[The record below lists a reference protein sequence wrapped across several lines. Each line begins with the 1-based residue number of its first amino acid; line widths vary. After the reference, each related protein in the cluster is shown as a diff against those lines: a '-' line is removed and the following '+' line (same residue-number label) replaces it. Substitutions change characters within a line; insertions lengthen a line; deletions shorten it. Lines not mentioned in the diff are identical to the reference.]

1 MECFRLP
8 QECLNHLS
16 RLMNYPFAKHIY
28 EFVILGSRFIG
39 LVIPFDDEKEIAGLL
54 VKVREEYP
62 KATHYPYAAR
72 LLPFERCSDEGE
84 PARSTGLPLL
94 EILRGR
100 EVDHVLLVVVR
111 YFGGTKLGLGRLTR
125 TYRDVGL
132 KAVEETVMADLVEGY
147 EATLSMSYSDFAIF
161 EKECSRLSV
170 TISNESFLE
179 KISLKVSGDAK
190 IVKPLIEKYT
200 GRLEI
205 KDEKESLAKRRKQL

>member
-1 MECFRLP
+1 
-8 QECLNHLS
+8 
-16 RLMNYPFAKHIY
+16 MNYPFAKHVY

-39 LVIPFDDEKEIAGLL
+39 LVIPFDDEKEIGGLL
-54 VKVREEYP
+54 AKVREEYP

-132 KAVEETVMADLVEGY
+132 KAVEETAMADLVEGY
-147 EATLSMSYSDFAIF
+147 EASLSMGYSDFSTF
-161 EKECSRLSV
+161 EKEATRLGA
-170 TISNESFLE
+170 TISEQNFLE
-179 KISLKVSGDAK
+179 KVSLKLSGDAK

-205 KDEKESLAKRRKQL
+205 KDEKESLAKRRKNT

>member
-1 MECFRLP
+1 
-8 QECLNHLS
+8 
-16 RLMNYPFAKHIY
+16 MNYPFAKHIY

-39 LVIPFDDEKEIAGLL
+39 LVIPFDDEKEIGGLL
-54 VKVREEYP
+54 AKVREEYP

-132 KAVEETVMADLVEGY
+132 KAVEETDMADLVEGY
-147 EATLSMSYSDFAIF
+147 EATLSMGYSDYSSF
-161 EKECSRLSV
+161 EKECQRLNV
-170 TISNESFLE
+170 TISDASFLE
-179 KISLKVSGDAK
+179 KVSLKVSGDAK
-190 IVKPLIEKYT
+190 IVKPLVEKHSNHIDIE
-200 GRLEI
+200 
-205 KDEKESLAKRRKQL
+205 DQKESLVKRRRQI

>member
-1 MECFRLP
+1 
-8 QECLNHLS
+8 
-16 RLMNYPFAKHIY
+16 MNYPYLPNKY

-39 LVIPFDDEKEIAGLL
+39 LVIPFDDEKELPSLL
-54 VKVREEYP
+54 AKVREDYP

-100 EVDHVLLVVVR
+100 EVDHVLLVVIR

-132 KAVEETVMADLVEGY
+132 EAIEEASWCDFVTGY
-147 EATLSMSYSDFAIF
+147 EARLSLSYSDFSVF
-161 EKECSRLSV
+161 EKDAARREVEITDTSFEEEV
-170 TISNESFLE
+170 TLTVKGDEE
-179 KISLKVSGDAK
+179 KA
-190 IVKPLIEKYT
+190 KPLVTRYQNQIRLIE
-200 GRLEI
+200 
-205 KDEKESLAKRRKQL
+205 EKLITVKRRRQ

>member
-1 MECFRLP
+1 
-8 QECLNHLS
+8 
-16 RLMNYPFAKHIY
+16 MNYPFAKHIY

-39 LVIPFDDEKEIAGLL
+39 LVIPFDDEKEIGGLL
-54 VKVREEYP
+54 AKVREEYP

-132 KAVEETVMADLVEGY
+132 KAVEETAMADLVEGY
-147 EATLSMSYSDFAIF
+147 EASLSMGYSDFSVF
-161 EKECSRLSV
+161 EKEASRLGAS
-170 TISNESFLE
+170 ISEQNFLE
-179 KISLKVSGDAK
+179 KVSLKLSGDAK
-190 IVKPLIEKYT
+190 IVKPLIEKYAN
-200 GRLEI
+200 LI
-205 KDEKESLAKRRKQL
+205 SIDNEKESLVKRRKEQ

>member
-1 MECFRLP
+1 M
-8 QECLNHLS
+8 
-16 RLMNYPFAKHIY
+16 
-28 EFVILGSRFIG
+28 ILGSRFIG

-54 VKVREEYP
+54 AKVREEYP

-132 KAVEETVMADLVEGY
+132 KAVEETTMADLVEGY
-147 EATLSMSYSDFAIF
+147 EASLSMGYSDFAIF

-170 TISNESFLE
+170 TISDQSFLE

-205 KDEKESLAKRRKQL
+205 KDEKESLAKRRKNT

>member
-1 MECFRLP
+1 
-8 QECLNHLS
+8 
-16 RLMNYPFAKHIY
+16 MNYPFAKHIY

-39 LVIPFDDEKEIAGLL
+39 LVIPFDDEKEIGGLL
-54 VKVREEYP
+54 AKVREEYP

-147 EATLSMSYSDFAIF
+147 EASLSMGYSDFSTF
-161 EKECSRLSV
+161 EKEATRLGAS
-170 TISNESFLE
+170 ISEQNFLE
-179 KISLKVSGDAK
+179 KVSLKLSGDAK
-190 IVKPLIEKYT
+190 IVKPLIDKYAN
-200 GRLEI
+200 LI
-205 KDEKESLAKRRKQL
+205 SIDNEKESLVKRRKEQQ

>member
-1 MECFRLP
+1 
-8 QECLNHLS
+8 
-16 RLMNYPFAKHIY
+16 MNYPFAKHTY

-39 LVIPFDDEKEIAGLL
+39 LVIPFDDEKEIGGLL
-54 VKVREEYP
+54 ASVREEYP

-125 TYRDVGL
+125 TYRDVAL
-132 KAVEETVMADLVEGY
+132 KAVEETVMADLVPGY
-147 EATLSMSYSDFAIF
+147 EASLSMSYSDFAIF
-161 EKECSRLSV
+161 EKECSRLSIA
-170 TISNESFLE
+170 ISNESFLE
-179 KISLKVSGDAK
+179 KVSLKVSGDAK
-190 IVKPLIEKYT
+190 IVKPLVEKYT

-205 KDEKESLAKRRKQL
+205 IDQKESLAKRRRHI

>member
-1 MECFRLP
+1 
-8 QECLNHLS
+8 
-16 RLMNYPFAKHIY
+16 MNYPFAKHIY

-39 LVIPFDDEKEIAGLL
+39 LVIPFDDEKEIGGLL
-54 VKVREEYP
+54 AKVREEYP

-94 EILRGR
+94 EILRGG

-147 EATLSMSYSDFAIF
+147 EASLSMSYSDFSTF
-161 EKECSRLSV
+161 EKEATRLGAS
-170 TISNESFLE
+170 ISEQNFLE
-179 KISLKVSGDAK
+179 KISLKLSGDAK
-190 IVKPLIEKYT
+190 IVKPLIEKYVN
-200 GRLEI
+200 LI
-205 KDEKESLAKRRKQL
+205 SIDNEKESFVKRRKEQ

>member
-16 RLMNYPFAKHIY
+16 RLMNYPFAKHVY

-54 VKVREEYP
+54 AKVREEYP

-205 KDEKESLAKRRKQL
+205 KEEKESLAKRRKQI

>member
-1 MECFRLP
+1 
-8 QECLNHLS
+8 
-16 RLMNYPFAKHIY
+16 MNYPFAKHIY

-39 LVIPFDDEKEIAGLL
+39 LVIPFDDEKEIGGLL
-54 VKVREEYP
+54 AKVREEYP

-147 EATLSMSYSDFAIF
+147 EASLSMGYSDFSTF
-161 EKECSRLSV
+161 EKEATRLGA
-170 TISNESFLE
+170 TISEQNFLE
-179 KISLKVSGDAK
+179 KVSLKLSGDAK
-190 IVKPLIEKYT
+190 IVKPLIEKYAN
-200 GRLEI
+200 LI
-205 KDEKESLAKRRKQL
+205 SIDNEKESLVKRRKEQ

>member
-54 VKVREEYP
+54 AKVREEYP

-205 KDEKESLAKRRKQL
+205 KDEKESLAKRRKQI

>member
-1 MECFRLP
+1 MGSFRLP
-8 QECLNHLS
+8 QERFNHLG
-16 RLMNYPFAKHIY
+16 RLMNYPFAKHVY

-54 VKVREEYP
+54 AKVREEYP

-179 KISLKVSGDAK
+179 RISLKVSGYAK

-205 KDEKESLAKRRKQL
+205 KEEKESLAKRRKHI

>member
-54 VKVREEYP
+54 AKVREEYP

-205 KDEKESLAKRRKQL
+205 KEEKESLAKRRKQL

>member
-1 MECFRLP
+1 
-8 QECLNHLS
+8 
-16 RLMNYPFAKHIY
+16 MNYPFAKHVY

-39 LVIPFDDEKEIAGLL
+39 LVIPFDDEKEIGGLL
-54 VKVREEYP
+54 AKVREEYP

-132 KAVEETVMADLVEGY
+132 KAVEETAMADLVEGY
-147 EATLSMSYSDFAIF
+147 EASLSMGYSDFSTF
-161 EKECSRLSV
+161 EKEATRLGA
-170 TISNESFLE
+170 TISEQNFLE
-179 KISLKVSGDAK
+179 KVSLKLSGDAK
-190 IVKPLIEKYT
+190 IVKPLIEKYVK
-200 GRLEI
+200 LI
-205 KDEKESLAKRRKQL
+205 SIDNEKESLVKRRKEQ

>member
-54 VKVREEYP
+54 AKVREEYP

>member
-1 MECFRLP
+1 
-8 QECLNHLS
+8 
-16 RLMNYPFAKHIY
+16 MNYPFAKHIY

-39 LVIPFDDEKEIAGLL
+39 LVIPFDDEKEIGGLL
-54 VKVREEYP
+54 AKVREEYP

-125 TYRDVGL
+125 TYRDVAL
-132 KAVEETVMADLVEGY
+132 KAVEETVMADLVPGY
-147 EATLSMSYSDFAIF
+147 EASLSMSYSDFAIF

-170 TISNESFLE
+170 AISNESFLE
-179 KISLKVSGDAK
+179 KVSLKVSGDAK
-190 IVKPLIEKYT
+190 IVKPLVEKYT

-205 KDEKESLAKRRKQL
+205 IDQKESLAKRRRHI